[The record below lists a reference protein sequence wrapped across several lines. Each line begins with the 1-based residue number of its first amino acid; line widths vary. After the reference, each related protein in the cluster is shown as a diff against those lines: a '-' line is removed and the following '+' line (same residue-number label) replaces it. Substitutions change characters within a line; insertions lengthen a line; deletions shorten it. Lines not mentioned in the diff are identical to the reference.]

1 MSFNQQQIFCGLLVA
16 MLSLQSFVTAATE
29 SATVE
34 LKITPD
40 TCVSLQQGRTCYSKV
55 TARWHSNQPLDLC
68 LTIEEQVLQCWK
80 QQQQGQHQFEFAAA
94 ATSKVR
100 LLQNQQ
106 QQPLAQTQIEV
117 NWVHKASRA
126 KRHWRLF

>member
-1 MSFNQQQIFCGLLVA
+1 MSFNHQQLLWLLLTA
-16 MLSLQSFVTAATE
+16 ALALQSFYAGATDAA
-29 SATVE
+29 AVE
-34 LKITPD
+34 LNITPD

-68 LTIEEQVLQCWK
+68 LTIENQVLQCWT

-94 ATSKVR
+94 ATSVVR
-100 LLQNQQ
+100 LLHDQQ
-106 QQPLAQTQIEV
+106 QQPLAQAQIKV
-117 NWVHKASRA
+117 NWVHKASKA

>member
-1 MSFNQQQIFCGLLVA
+1 MCFSRQCCWILLISALLLHCTGVG
-16 MLSLQSFVTAATE
+16 ATE
-29 SATVE
+29 AVAVV
-34 LKITPD
+34 LKMTPD

-68 LTIEEQVLQCWK
+68 LAIDDQVLQCWK

-94 ATSKVR
+94 STSVVR
-100 LLQNQQ
+100 LLQD
-106 QQPLAQTQIEV
+106 QQPLAQAQIEV

>member
-1 MSFNQQQIFCGLLVA
+1 MSFNQQQLFWLLTA
-16 MLSLQSFVTAATE
+16 TLALQSFFAGAAD
-29 SATVE
+29 AVVVV

-68 LTIEEQVLQCWK
+68 LTIEDQMLQCWK
-80 QQQQGQHQFEFAAA
+80 QQQQGQHQFEFAGASA
-94 ATSKVR
+94 SMVR

-106 QQPLAQTQIEV
+106 PLAQAQIEV

>member
-1 MSFNQQQIFCGLLVA
+1 MSFNHPQFFCWLLTA
-16 MLSLQSFVTAATE
+16 TLALQSCLVGAADVTA
-29 SATVE
+29 VE

-55 TARWHSNQPLDLC
+55 SAHWHSNQPLDLC
-68 LTIEEQVLQCWK
+68 LVIDDQVLQCWK

-94 ATSKVR
+94 ATSVVR
-100 LLQNQQ
+100 LLQD
-106 QQPLAQTQIEV
+106 QQPLAQAHIKV
-117 NWVHKASRA
+117 NWVHKASKT

>member
-1 MSFNQQQIFCGLLVA
+1 MSFNQQQCFWLLLTA
-16 MLSLQSFVTAATE
+16 SLALQSFFVGAGDAV
-29 SATVE
+29 AVV

-68 LTIEEQVLQCWK
+68 LAIEDQVLQCWK
-80 QQQQGQHQFEFAAA
+80 QQQQGQHQFEFAGAS
-94 ATSKVR
+94 TSMVR
-100 LLQNQQ
+100 LLRDQQ
-106 QQPLAQTQIEV
+106 LLAQAYIEV

>member
-1 MSFNQQQIFCGLLVA
+1 MSFNQQQLFWLLLTA
-16 MLSLQSFVTAATE
+16 ALALQSFFVGAAE
-29 SATVE
+29 TVAVV

-68 LTIEEQVLQCWK
+68 LTIEDQVLQCWK
-80 QQQQGQHQFEFAAA
+80 QQQQGQHQFEFAA
-94 ATSKVR
+94 TSTSVVR
-100 LLQNQQ
+100 LLRE
-106 QQPLAQTQIEV
+106 QQPLAQARIEV
-117 NWVHKASRA
+117 NWVHKTSRA

>member
-1 MSFNQQQIFCGLLVA
+1 MCFSRQSLCWFLLFSALLLHCTRVG
-16 MLSLQSFVTAATE
+16 ATE
-29 SATVE
+29 AVAVV

-40 TCVSLQQGRTCYSKV
+40 TCVSLQQGRTCFSKV
-55 TARWHSNQPLDLC
+55 TASWHSNQPLDLC
-68 LTIEEQVLQCWK
+68 LTIEERVLQCWE

-94 ATSKVR
+94 NTSMVR
-100 LLQNQQ
+100 LLQQQ
-106 QQPLAQTQIEV
+106 QQLAQAQIEV

>member
-1 MSFNQQQIFCGLLVA
+1 MSFNQQQLFWLLLTASLV
-16 MLSLQSFVTAATE
+16 LQSFYAGAAD
-29 SATVE
+29 AVAVV

-68 LTIEEQVLQCWK
+68 LAIEDQVLQCWK
-80 QQQQGQHQFEFAAA
+80 QQQQGQHQFEFAGAA
-94 ATSKVR
+94 SSMVR
-100 LLQNQQ
+100 LLQQQ
-106 QQPLAQTQIEV
+106 QQLAQAQIEV